1 MNDNNLYK
9 IAVTL
14 SKPPKGILAA
24 DESTNTLQKDLIV
37 SALILHLKTEE
48 NIENYS
54 LKPMI

>member
-1 MNDNNLYK
+1 MNDINLDK

-24 DESTNTLQKDLIV
+24 DESTNTITKRFDSII
-37 SALILHLKTEE
+37 LILHLKTEE
-48 NIENYS
+48 NTENYS